1 MCIGESNSIML
12 GFGQNLKHGQ
22 YTVWNLFFSFFL
34 SFFLIVLRLEKL
46 LQVLSMEEGFLFVL
60 ARQ

>member
-22 YTVWNLFFSFFL
+22 YTVWNLFFL